1 MGIFYIVKLSF
12 VLWELSYKS
21 KQKNRYPT
29 SKKASL
35 HGEMR
40 TSITLETH
48 RDSVIKSRETV
59 ESYDNPTYFVNELG
73 DLSKTFLIL
82 IRGAYLRNSTM
93 IIIVTNMNTDVIR
106 LVIKV
111 NSALFIFL

>member
-1 MGIFYIVKLSF
+1 LGTILQIKT
-12 VLWELSYKS
+12 
-21 KQKNRYPT
+21 KNRYPT

-59 ESYDNPTYFVNELG
+59 ESYDNPLYFVNELG
-73 DLSKTFLIL
+73 DLTKTLLI
-82 IRGAYLRNSTM
+82 
-93 IIIVTNMNTDVIR
+93 
-106 LVIKV
+106 
-111 NSALFIFL
+111 FILGVLT